1 VSSGQCQ
8 WSDQSSVFL
17 LDTDTGHGY
26 WLARPMKRLAT
37 IFILTYVFFLVE
49 FLLFDVF
56 GRWGKPDLLLILIV
70 FFNLYLG
77 IRYGLLTACLAGI
90 FKDAFS
96 SEVFGTYIFLF
107 MCCAFFS
114 TVMRRNFYRPGSRLS
129 RLMVIGG
136 VVTVFVFAQ
145 GLLYAMNH
153 DLDWKGVIQYVFIPE
168 ILITMLS
175 ATFIFSK
182 LKYLADKIHL

>member
-1 VSSGQCQ
+1 
-8 WSDQSSVFL
+8 
-17 LDTDTGHGY
+17 
-26 WLARPMKRLAT
+26 MKRLLT
-37 IFILTYVFFLVE
+37 IFILTYTFFLIE

-70 FFNLYLG
+70 FFNLYQG
-77 IRYGLLTACLAGI
+77 IRYGLLAAIFAGI

-107 MCCAFFS
+107 MCCAFFA
-114 TVMRRNFYRPGSRLS
+114 TVMRRNFYRPGSKLS
-129 RLMVIGG
+129 RLMVTGG

-145 GLLYAMNH
+145 GLLYAMNN
-153 DLDWKGVIQYVFIPE
+153 DVNWTVVFQYVFIPE

-175 ATFIFSK
+175 ATFVFSR
-182 LKYLADKIHL
+182 LKTLADKIRL